1 MYVVYLLIAYVQEPL
16 ISLCKGVIL
25 HLKSSLEEVAICGSL
40 YTFPL
45 DPLVPAL
52 VVCQKMSVL
61 KVEGAR
67 LSHENMLTSLE
78 ELPKLQELVLDRVS
92 VRDIVSDRLCLPL
105 PLVEVCLHCNCIVIV
120 WYSL

>member
-1 MYVVYLLIAYVQEPL
+1 M
-16 ISLCKGVIL
+16 IL
-25 HLKSSLEEVAICGSL
+25 HHKTSLEKVAIGGGIDNF
-40 YTFPL
+40 TAPL
-45 DPLVPAL
+45 DPLGPAL
-52 VVCQKMSVL
+52 LVCQKMAVL
-61 KVEGAR
+61 NLCKAR

-78 ELPKLQELVLDRVS
+78 ELPKLQELVLEDVS

>member
-1 MYVVYLLIAYVQEPL
+1 M
-16 ISLCKGVIL
+16 IL
-25 HLKSSLEEVAICGSL
+25 HHKDSLEVVAIGG

-52 VVCQKMSVL
+52 VVCQKMAVL
-61 KVEGAR
+61 KLRGAR

-92 VRDIVSDRLCLPL
+92 VVDIVSDRLCLPL

>member
-1 MYVVYLLIAYVQEPL
+1 M
-16 ISLCKGVIL
+16 IL
-25 HLKSSLEEVAICGSL
+25 HHKDSLEVVAIGGSL
-40 YTFPL
+40 PLGTIPL

-52 VVCQKMSVL
+52 VVCQKMAVL
-61 KVEGAR
+61 ELHIAR

-92 VRDIVSDRLCLPL
+92 VEDIVSDRLCLPL

>member
-1 MYVVYLLIAYVQEPL
+1 M
-16 ISLCKGVIL
+16 IL
-25 HLKSSLEEVAICGSL
+25 HHKDSLEVVAIGG

-61 KVEGAR
+61 KLERAR

-78 ELPKLQELVLDRVS
+78 ELPKLQELVLEDVS
-92 VRDIVSDRLCLPL
+92 VEDIVSDR
-105 PLVEVCLHCNCIVIV
+105 
-120 WYSL
+120 

>member
-1 MYVVYLLIAYVQEPL
+1 M
-16 ISLCKGVIL
+16 IL
-25 HLKSSLEEVAICGSL
+25 HHKDSLEVVAIGGSL
-40 YTFPL
+40 YTIPL

-52 VVCQKMSVL
+52 VVCQKMAVL
-61 KVEGAR
+61 KLREGR

-78 ELPKLQELVLDRVS
+78 ELPKLQELVLERVS
-92 VRDIVSDRLCLPL
+92 VEDIVSDRLCLPL

>member
-1 MYVVYLLIAYVQEPL
+1 M
-16 ISLCKGVIL
+16 IL
-25 HLKSSLEEVAICGSL
+25 HHKTFLKEVAIGGSL
-40 YTFPL
+40 FTIGGGYTIPL

-52 VVCQKMSVL
+52 VVCQTMAVL
-61 KVEGAR
+61 ELHIAR